1 MGIQDRDYYWEKHR
15 NNYKRS
21 TKSSTK
27 VKYLLFPLIAMG
39 ILWFSFSVYLK
50 KQKANDITTLEMVA
64 PAHNSSPYLKK
75 MARVISLKA
84 DRQGHFR
91 GKVLINNVVMPFL
104 IDTGATMTVIPE
116 KMAITAR
123 LPVGKRVKT
132 NTAGGKVFANK
143 TRINSLKIGRVTI
156 NNIDAQINKHLDE
169 VLIGMN
175 TLKYFRM
182 VVNGKTLILAANN
195 KYLKY
200 TDTPIIKQ
208 PIKKMTAIKK
218 TVTCNERNVCRT
230 SYSNY

>member
-15 NNYKRS
+15 DNHKRS

-27 VKYLLFPLIAMG
+27 AKYLLFPLIAMG

-50 KQKANDITTLEMVA
+50 KQKANDITTLEIVA
-64 PAHNSSPYLKK
+64 PTYNSSPYLKEI
-75 MARVISLKA
+75 ARVISLKA

-156 NNIDAQINKHLDE
+156 NNLDAQINKHLDE

-182 VVNGKTLILAANN
+182 VLNGKTLILAANN
-195 KYLKY
+195 KNLKY